1 MSIKFKK
8 GHIIPRWCHVVS
20 RDRKAQHNFKF
31 GCDVEVSVSDGV
43 VVVKMLTDGAV
54 ISTSGTYRTMKNG
67 TKKKSPAFVRNLH
80 CDASLFDSGMV
91 VDFSGDVNKVNP

>member
-31 GCDVEVSVSDGV
+31 GCDVDVSVVDGV
-43 VVVKMLTDGAV
+43 VLVKMLTDGAL
-54 ISTSGTYRTMKNG
+54 ISMISHSRRMKNG
-67 TKKKSPAFVRNLH
+67 TKKKSPAFVSNLH
-80 CDASLFDSGMV
+80 CDASFIDCGIA
-91 VDFSGDVNKVNP
+91 VDLSGDAKAKP